1 MRSDLEGLPYEG
13 TIHESLGISALEA
26 SPDRV
31 VLEME
36 VGPRV
41 HQPFGLLH
49 GGASAVIA
57 ESAASLGAYLSV
69 APAGARA
76 VGIELSISHLRS
88 KRSGLV
94 RASATAVRKGRTFQ
108 VWSIEL
114 TDEEERAIALAR
126 CPVALRPADA
136 LSGG

>member
-1 MRSDLEGLPYEG
+1 MTAELEGLPYEG
-13 TIHESLGISALEA
+13 TIHESLGIRALEA

-69 APAGARA
+69 AERGERA
-76 VGIELSISHLRS
+76 VGIELNISHLHA
-88 KRSGLV
+88 KRSGVV
-94 RASATAVRKGRTFQ
+94 RASATPVRKGRTFQ
-108 VWSIEL
+108 VWTIEL
-114 TDEEERAIALAR
+114 TDEEQRAIALAR
-126 CPVALRPADA
+126 CTVAIRRAEVL
-136 LSGG
+136 